1 MSWRT
6 GRWPS
11 AGSGRRLPPATGP
24 GSRRSFGATWWG
36 TAWLIALEER
46 ARLDPNR
53 LSRGRGYARSGA
65 VDALEITSGLVR
77 GEVQGTRPQPYQV
90 TVRVLELNADEWEWV
105 FDAIAAELGHTAAL
119 LDGEL
124 PPGVADDIAATGLD
138 LLPGAG
144 EIQPRCSCPDVAD
157 PCKHA
162 AAVCYLVADALDA
175 DPFALLRLR
184 GRDRDQVLAGLRARR
199 RTGATPPAAGVAAP
213 VIDEGVAAHEAYQRV
228 RAPLPAPPLP
238 PPRPGRPA
246 VLPADP
252 PPGLAREDLVD
263 LAADAAT
270 RCLELANGTGDGGLT
285 LSERQDLARRGAALF
300 GGPGFAAL
308 AITTGV
314 SARALASDA
323 IAWRHGGTGGLTV
336 LHDTWQPEPE
346 ALAEG
351 RAALDRYGELGT
363 TRAYRNRLTRD
374 SLQLRLGPDGL
385 WYRLTRSGTD
395 WDLDATPHP
404 DPTALLT
411 ARR

>member
-1 MSWRT
+1 MNWRR

-11 AGSGRRLPPATGP
+11 ADSGHRPPPATGP
-24 GSRRSFGATWWG
+24 GSRRSFGVTWWG

-46 ARLDPNR
+46 AQLDPNR
-53 LSRGRGYARSGA
+53 LSRGRGYARRGTVA
-65 VDALEITSGLVR
+65 ALEITPGLVR
-77 GEVQGTRPQPYQV
+77 ADVQGTREQPYQV
-90 TVRVLELNADEWEWV
+90 TVRVRELSADEWEWV
-105 FDAIAAELGHTAAL
+105 FDAVAAELGHTAAL

-144 EIQPRCSCPDVAD
+144 EIQPRCSCPDWAD

-184 GRDRDQVLAGLRARR
+184 GRDREEVLAGLRARR
-199 RTGATPPAAGVAAP
+199 RTGVTPPAAAAVGP
-213 VIDEGVAAHEAYQRV
+213 AIDEGVEAREAYQRTL
-228 RAPLPAPPLP
+228 APLPAPPLP
-238 PPRPGRPA
+238 PARPGRPA

-252 PPGLAREDLVD
+252 PPGLAREDLGA
-263 LAADAAT
+263 LAADAAA
-270 RCLELANGTGDGGLT
+270 RCLELATGAGDGGLG
-285 LSERQDLARRGAALF
+285 LSEQQDLARRGAALL

-308 AITTGV
+308 AITAGV
-314 SARALASDA
+314 PARALASDA
-323 IAWRHGGTGGLTV
+323 IAWRHGGTGGLAV

-374 SLQLRLGPDGL
+374 SVQLRLAPDGL

-395 WDLDATPHP
+395 WDLAAAPHP
-404 DPTALLT
+404 DPAALLT
-411 ARR
+411 AGR